1 MEDNKSLSFDQLPS
15 AVGELLTKVN
25 TMMTRLDDIG
35 QRIGNAPNEDNHV
48 LMDIREA
55 SAFVRKKVSSLYA
68 YTSERRIPFYKRGN
82 TLYFFKDQLIK
93 WIESGGS
100 WDKPY
105 EPTQEEQADF
115 EAHLALLQKSKKNK
129 PASMKKDKEARLPN
143 GEELHDG

>member
-25 TMMTRLDDIG
+25 TMMARLDDIG
-35 QRIGNAPNEDNHV
+35 QRIGKAPNEDNHV
-48 LMDIREA
+48 LLDIREA

-93 WIESGGS
+93 WIESGVS

-115 EAHLALLQKSKKNK
+115 EAHLAMLQKSKKNK
-129 PASMKKDKEARLPN
+129 PASMKRDKDEIIPN
-143 GEELHDG
+143 GEE